1 MEQVCNVDL
10 IDSSFTGQM
19 ANRHEPR
26 VYRTRIEGKEDG
38 EEDGEEEEEEEE
50 GVSIIEGELEA

>member
-1 MEQVCNVDL
+1 
-10 IDSSFTGQM
+10 M